1 MKRICQNCGA
11 PIPQGAK
18 FCVRCGKTVE
28 SPAASP
34 VDAKNGKPSSAKRVV
49 LLAALGLVIA
59 AGGCFGV
66 KTLLELH
73 DEKAAAEPEPAYT
86 DTAPNAAAALAGNE
100 SKQLSESD
108 TELPVSEEITTS
120 ESGGTQSSNSTV
132 QEDSSL
138 YRPENILQI
147 DPDQLNWTPVIGEYD
162 LYFEVPEGFE
172 ETPIGIAA
180 SGNTYVY
187 YSEPLDVLIRV
198 WESTRDAVYNPD
210 SDRLFYSYSVVVD
223 ESSMNES
230 ENTRVYTC
238 TEHGKPAVICETWGD
253 AYAYY
258 FMFEYPDCTSEQ
270 ADAYFTLMNAFLA
283 RMACN
288 NMLTEAASDYIL
300 PQSAER
306 RLTEEDLSGLT
317 HEELCLARNEIYARH
332 GRRFNN
338 QNIAAYFE
346 AQSWYAPSVD
356 AASFDANQKNYLS
369 EDELYNVSF
378 LLSYEKQKFGKSFY

>member
-1 MKRICQNCGA
+1 MERICQNCGA
-11 PIPQGAK
+11 AIPQGAK
-18 FCVRCGKTVE
+18 FCVRCGKAVE

-34 VDAKNGKPSSAKRVV
+34 VDAKNGKPSSVKRVV
-49 LLAALGLVIA
+49 LLAALGVVIA

-73 DEKAAAEPEPAYT
+73 DEKAATEPEPAYT
-86 DTAPNAAAALAGNE
+86 DTVPDAVVASAENE

-108 TELPVSEEITTS
+108 TELPASEEITTS
-120 ESGGTQSSNSTV
+120 ESGSTQNPDLTV
-132 QEDSSL
+132 QEDSSP
-138 YRPENILQI
+138 YRPENILKI
-147 DPDQLNWTPVIGEYD
+147 EPDQMHWTPVNGEYD

-172 ETPIGIAA
+172 ETPIGTDII
-180 SGNTYVY
+180 GNTYVY
-187 YSEPLDVLIRV
+187 YSESLDMLIRV
-198 WESTRDAVYNPD
+198 WECQRAGNEHRGFNSM
-210 SDRLFYSYSVVVD
+210 FCVVD
-223 ESSMNES
+223 ESSISEMNNS
-230 ENTRVYTC
+230 RSYSC
-238 TEHGKPAVICETWGD
+238 TERGKPAYVCETWGSQ
-253 AYAYY
+253 YNYY
-258 FMFEYPDCTSEQ
+258 FMFEYPECTEEETN
-270 ADAYFTLMNAFLA
+270 AYFDLFIAFWLRA
-283 RMACN
+283 SWN
-288 NMLTEAASDYIL
+288 DEITEDDSYIL
-300 PQSAER
+300 PQSATQ